1 MTKLIQNRRG
11 FIKTAAASGL
21 ILASPAYLRTVSAQ
35 GGGEVNIWTYDG
47 FVPDAFKDAF
57 EAETGIKVNIRLVD
71 DQGKQ
76 FNLMAAERQSPT
88 ADIVT
93 VAGHRFLQF
102 IDSDLIAPL
111 DTSRLSNWGTI
122 KPVFSE
128 SDWATVNGNKWGAPI
143 LGGSQVMAYNTDMAS
158 SGDDSS
164 WDMLFSDEWAG
175 QNAYII
181 QDMFSI
187 VMLYLGYDGNLVAYM
202 DDPQEAARIVNEAR
216 DFLIDNKS
224 KVRKY
229 YDAGAEI
236 QQMFINQDVSVAHS
250 WNGPIAKLIADGFPV
265 RMTVPKEGS
274 YAFVYTLNVVQ
285 DGPNADNAYTFMDAI
300 LAAPEVGAQMSRQSG
315 FISTYAGAADYMSD
329 AEKAATSF
337 PDAEMDRLQ
346 FFRAEANEMKYG
358 LVDRAVE
365 EVRAA

>member
-11 FIKTAAASGL
+11 FIKSAAATGL
-21 ILASPAYLRTVSAQ
+21 ILSSPAYLRTASAQ
-35 GGGEVNIWTYDG
+35 GAGQVNVWAYDG
-47 FVPDAFKDAF
+47 FVPGDFVDQF
-57 EAETGIKVNIRLVD
+57 QDETGIKVNMRLVD

-111 DTSRLSNWGTI
+111 DTSRLSNWGAI
-122 KPVFSE
+122 NPVFSE
-128 SDWATVNGNKWGAPI
+128 SDWSTVSGNKWGVPI
-143 LGGSQVMAYNTDMAS
+143 LSGAEIMAYNSDMATI
-158 SGDDSS
+158 DQPSS
-164 WDMLFSDEWAG
+164 WDTMFSDEWAG
-175 QNAYII
+175 QNAYIL

-187 VMLYLGYDGNLVAYM
+187 VMLYLGYDGNMVAYM
-202 DDPQEAARIVNEAR
+202 DDPEEAARIVNETR
-216 DFLIDNKS
+216 DFLIENKS

-265 RMTVPKEGS
+265 KMTIPKEGS
-274 YAFVYTLNVVQ
+274 YGFVYTLNVAQ
-285 DGPNADNAYTFMDAI
+285 GGPNTDNAYTFLDFLMSK
-300 LAAPEVGAQMSRQSG
+300 PEYGAEMSRQSG
-315 FISTYAGAADYMSD
+315 FISTYKGASD
-329 AEKAATSF
+329 HLSDEEKAATSF
-337 PDAEMDRLQ
+337 PEEELSRLQ
-346 FFRAEANEMKYG
+346 FFRAEANEMKYA

>member
-1 MTKLIQNRRG
+1 MTRLIQNRRK
-11 FIKTAAASGL
+11 FLTTAAATTAM
-21 ILASPAYLRTVSAQ
+21 LASPAYLRKVSAQ
-35 GGGEVNIWTYDG
+35 GAGEVNVWTYDG
-47 FVPDAFKDAF
+47 FVPTAFKDAF
-57 EAETGIKVNIRLVD
+57 EAETGIKVNVRVVD

-111 DTSRLSNWGTI
+111 DTSKLSNWGTI
-122 KPVFSE
+122 NPVFSE
-128 SDWATVNGNKWGAPI
+128 SDWSTIKGDKWGAPI
-143 LGGSQVMAYNTDMAS
+143 LSGSQIMSFNTDMAS
-158 SGDDSS
+158 VDGDTS

-187 VMLYLGYDGNLVAYM
+187 VMLYLGYDGNMVAYL
-202 DDPQEAARIVNEAR
+202 DNPDEAARIVNEAR
-216 DFLIDNKS
+216 DFLIDNKP

-236 QQMFINQDVSVAHS
+236 QQMFINQDVAVAHS
-250 WNGPIAKLIADGFPV
+250 WNGPMAKLIADGFPV
-265 RMTVPKEGS
+265 RMTIPKEGS
-274 YAFVYTLNVVQ
+274 YGFVYTLNVVQ
-285 DGPNADNAYTFMDAI
+285 DGPNTDNAYTF
-300 LAAPEVGAQMSRQSG
+300 LNAALSNPEYGAEMSRASG
-315 FISTYAGAADYMSD
+315 FISTYKGASQFLSD
-329 AEKAATSF
+329 AEKASTSF
-337 PDAEMDRLQ
+337 PDEEIARLQ